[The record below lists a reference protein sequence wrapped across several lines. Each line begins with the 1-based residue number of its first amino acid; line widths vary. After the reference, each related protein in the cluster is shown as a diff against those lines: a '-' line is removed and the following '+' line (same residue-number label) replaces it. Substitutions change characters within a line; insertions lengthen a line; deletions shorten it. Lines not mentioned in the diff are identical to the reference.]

1 MPMETNNQSWRT
13 RFFHSQFW
21 FGFKKDHVAQVS
33 ALVLVVCATVALL
46 APVIA
51 PHDPYDPSTIDIMD
65 SELPPSWESD
75 GDERFWLG
83 TDAQGRDLWSA
94 IIYGTR
100 ISLTIGICAVLLQA
114 FLGIT
119 IGFAPRD
126 TRRPIQL

>member
-1 MPMETNNQSWRT
+1 
-13 RFFHSQFW
+13 
-21 FGFKKDHVAQVS
+21 
-33 ALVLVVCATVALL
+33 
-46 APVIA
+46 
-51 PHDPYDPSTIDIMD
+51 MD
-65 SELPPSWESD
+65 SELPPSWESE

-119 IGFAPRD
+119 IGLAAGYLGGRIDSFLMRMAD
-126 TRRPIQL
+126 IQLSFSTLMVAIVMLAIFQASFGAELYRDYLQTNLNKFT